1 MNCKRV
7 KAFFRNHGRISCAEF
22 WAEGVSGCL
31 LEDYLKKYLT
41 VFFQIGKLKGPWDY
55 LFIFLADFLL
65 TLLTLLALLDFR
77 LELLTILPGLRE
89 LSSELS
95 TAVTESSFVFFVFL
109 FLLLELAA
117 QCFGTVPSQPVAF
130 FTKSYT
136 VL

>member
-1 MNCKRV
+1 MR
-7 KAFFRNHGRISCAEF
+7 
-22 WAEGVSGCL
+22 L
-31 LEDYLKKYLT
+31 LLWGYLKKYLT

-55 LFIFLADFLL
+55 FLDFLAVFLL
-65 TLLTLLALLDFR
+65 TLLSLLLVLLAFLTLLDFR
-77 LELLTILPGLRE
+77 LELLIILPGLSE